1 MFYRRKDG
9 KLWVRCSPREKWQI
23 VMPETLREL
32 MAAALAEP
40 GAP

>member
-9 KLWVRCSPREKWQI
+9 KSWVRYSPRGRWQI
-23 VMPETLREL
+23 VMPEMLREL